1 MLAWKYRPCWPAHIL
16 FSCKVQSK
24 QKNRTQCH
32 ILFPQS
38 IVGECALSAKHTQL
52 EFRTGLP
59 FKRRLCKAFFPPL
72 WSLSL
77 LISERMQKWS
87 AQVLF
92 SSGPSSSAG
101 GLYACHAVH
110 YILHM
115 RNVSNA
121 PLWRQFRLYNSI
133 NSTAKTYNL
142 KTAPPHGVKCTW
154 KYSNSQGKRLFFD
167 KQPDRTRVNRTIE
180 PRGVIDRSESRMIE
194 RACWENV
201 PALKL
206 RTESR
211 EQRWV
216 FSNH

>member
-32 ILFPQS
+32 VLFPQS
-38 IVGECALSAKHTQL
+38 IVGECALSAKHIQL

-59 FKRRLCKAFFPPL
+59 FKRRLCKAFFPSFVI
-72 WSLSL
+72 SLLL

-110 YILHM
+110 YIPHM
-115 RNVSNA
+115 RNASNA
-121 PLWRQFRLYNSI
+121 SNFRLYNSI
-133 NSTAKTYNL
+133 NSIAKTYNL
-142 KTAPPHGVKCTW
+142 KTAPRGVKCT
-154 KYSNSQGKRLFFD
+154 
-167 KQPDRTRVNRTIE
+167 
-180 PRGVIDRSESRMIE
+180 
-194 RACWENV
+194 
-201 PALKL
+201 
-206 RTESR
+206 
-211 EQRWV
+211 
-216 FSNH
+216 